1 MQENILF
8 TDLNL
13 SAPILKAIEDMGFT
27 TPSPIQEKAIPVAL
41 AGRDLIGQ
49 AQTGTGK
56 TASFAIPALEKI
68 DTNVK
73 GVQTLILCPTR
84 ELAVQVSEEIKKLAK
99 YLDVYVL
106 AIYGGDSIE
115 KQIKFLRKGVHIVV
129 GTPGRVMDHLD
140 RGTLKLDHINTFVLD
155 EADEMLNMGFRDD
168 IEVILQQAPKKRQTL
183 LFSATMPKPI
193 LDLTKN
199 YQNNPEL
206 VKIVSNELTSATI
219 EQVYFRIHKE
229 DRLEL
234 MKRLIDVNGIELSIV
249 FCNTKQGVDELVEEL
264 RRNKINAEGLHG
276 DMSQAQR
283 NQVMAKFKSRVVN
296 ALVATDVAARGIDV
310 DNVEAVFNFDI
321 PFDPEY
327 YVHRIGRTGRAGKL
341 GKSFTFLSD
350 RRDIFR
356 LKDIEKFA
364 KITIEQGVVPHKG
377 SIVEI
382 QKKRFAEKL
391 KYEISLGKNEQYDTF
406 LQDMV
411 SEGVSADAI
420 AAALLKMFA
429 NFKEQGQE
437 RDNLQQ
443 IQDNGGSKGGSRDR
457 GGRNEGGNGSFGRG
471 NSGGGRDRDRDR
483 GGFSQGN
490 GGSKFGRDRGGYS
503 QGQSQGQSSWKSND
517 NNQGGEPKFK
527 PAASQGDEKMVRLY
541 LNVGKNQKIRKMDVL
556 GAIAGETGVPG
567 QRIGAIDIFGQYS
580 FVDVQP
586 EDAKHI
592 ISTMNKSQ
600 VKGKKV
606 FFEVASN

>member
-1 MQENILF
+1 MQEKNLFAELNI
-8 TDLNL
+8 

-27 TPSPIQEKAIPVAL
+27 TPSAIQEKAIPVAL

-99 YLDVYVL
+99 YLDIYVL

-140 RGTLKLDHINTFVLD
+140 RGTLKLDNINTFVLD

-206 VKIVSNELTSATI
+206 VKIVYTELTSANI

-283 NQVMAKFKSRVVN
+283 NQVMAKFKNRVVN

-364 KITIEQGVVPHKG
+364 KITIEQGQIPHKG

-382 QKKRFAEKL
+382 QKKRFTEKL
-391 KYEISLGKNEQYDTF
+391 KYEISLGKNEQYENF
-406 LQDMV
+406 LASMLEQGMNTQD
-411 SEGVSADAI
+411 I
-420 AAALLKMFA
+420 ALALLKMYA
-429 NFKEQGQE
+429 NFKDQGQE

-443 IQDNGGSKGGSRDR
+443 IQDNGGSSKGSRDR
-457 GGRNEGGNGSFGRG
+457 GGRSDNGGSFGRG
-471 NSGGGRDRDRDR
+471 GRD
-483 GGFSQGN
+483 
-490 GGSKFGRDRGGYS
+490 RDRGGYS
-503 QGQSQGQSSWKSND
+503 QGNSGAKFGGRDRGQGQGQSSWKSND
-517 NNQGGEPKFK
+517 NQGESKFRSSNQGDG
-527 PAASQGDEKMVRLY
+527 KMVRLY

-592 ISTMNKSQ
+592 INTMNKSQ
-600 VKGKKV
+600 MKGQKV
-606 FFEVASN
+606 NFEIASN

>member
-1 MQENILF
+1 MQEEILF

-13 SAPILKAIEDMGFT
+13 SAPILKAIQDMGFT
-27 TPSPIQEKAIPVAL
+27 LPSAIQAKAIPVAL
-41 AGRDLIGQ
+41 SGKDLIGQ

-206 VKIVSNELTSATI
+206 VKIVYTELTSASI

-283 NQVMAKFKSRVVN
+283 NQVMAKFKNRVVN

-356 LKDIEKFA
+356 LKDIERFA
-364 KITIEQGVVPHKG
+364 KITIEQGQVPNKN

-382 QKKRFAEKL
+382 QRKRFAERL
-391 KYEISLGKNEQYDTF
+391 KYEITSGNTEQYDTF
-406 LQDMV
+406 LDELKA
-411 SEGVSADAI
+411 EGFDYKDI
-420 AAALLKMFA
+420 ASSLMKMFA

-443 IQDNGGSKGGSRDR
+443 IQDNGQKQGGSRDR
-457 GGRNEGGNGSFGRG
+457 GGRSEGGSFGRNNGRERGNDRFSG
-471 NSGGGRDRDRDR
+471 NSN
-483 GGFSQGN
+483 S
-490 GGSKFGRDRGGYS
+490 GGSKFGRDRDRQ
-503 QGQSQGQSSWKSND
+503 QGSGQSSWKSND
-517 NNQGGEPKFK
+517 NQSQGGASKFK
-527 PAASQGDEKMVRLY
+527 STNEGDGKMVRLY

>member
-1 MQENILF
+1 MQEEILF

-13 SAPILKAIEDMGFT
+13 SAPILKAIQDMGFT
-27 TPSPIQEKAIPVAL
+27 SPSAIQAKAIPVAL
-41 AGRDLIGQ
+41 SGKDLIGQ

-206 VKIVSNELTSATI
+206 VKIVYTELTSASI

-283 NQVMAKFKSRVVN
+283 NQVMAKFKNRVVN

-356 LKDIEKFA
+356 LKDIERFA
-364 KITIEQGVVPHKG
+364 KITIEQGQIPHKG

-382 QKKRFAEKL
+382 QKKRFTEKL
-391 KYEISLGKNEQYDTF
+391 KYEISLGKNEQYEDF
-406 LQDMV
+406 LATMLEQGMNTQD
-411 SEGVSADAI
+411 I
-420 AAALLKMFA
+420 ALALLKMYA
-429 NFKEQGQE
+429 NFKDQGQE

-443 IQDNGGSKGGSRDR
+443 IQDNGQKQSGSRDR
-457 GGRNEGGNGSFGRG
+457 GGRSEGGNFGRNNGRERG
-471 NSGGGRDRDRDR
+471 NDRFSGG
-483 GGFSQGN
+483 SN
-490 GGSKFGRDRGGYS
+490 SGGSKFGRDRDRQQSSGQGGWKNND
-503 QGQSQGQSSWKSND
+503 SQGQSSA
-517 NNQGGEPKFK
+517 PKFK
-527 PAASQGDEKMVRLY
+527 STNEGDGKMVRLY